1 VLVLGWCSAQ
11 RDMETISKLVDQLC
25 LAHRSAGGTTIV
37 VLTCKNKLE
46 MEAAFR

>member
-1 VLVLGWCSAQ
+1 
-11 RDMETISKLVDQLC
+11 METISKLVDQLC